1 MADHSDTDDAQRPG
15 DGTASDRGGHI
26 QADTPGMAA
35 TGIDAGQDT
44 DGHVVDVI
52 PGRALQSLRVIGIG
66 GSAGSIAALQA
77 FFDHM
82 PVDSGM
88 AFVVILHL
96 SPEHE
101 SSLAQTLQHRTR
113 MRVRQVTDTERV
125 EPNTVYV
132 IPPRKA
138 LRTLDGLI
146 TVSDLPR
153 RGYRHVAVDMF
164 FRALADSHGPRA
176 TAIMLSGGGD
186 DGAIGIKRIKERGG
200 LTIAQEPT
208 DAPHH
213 GMPQAAID
221 TGMVDWVLPV
231 ARMPAK
237 LLEYHQLESRL
248 ELPPE
253 QGPEPPQILSLAPTP
268 GEALREILLFLR
280 ARTGRDFTHYK
291 RATILRRIGRR
302 MQVNGVHEL
311 HTYLDCLRTL
321 PGEVGA
327 LLQDL
332 LISVTNFFRD
342 AESFEALEANVARL
356 FSAKAT
362 GGALRAWVPACASGE
377 EAYSIAIMLAD
388 HARRLEEP
396 PVIQVF
402 ATDLDE
408 SAIRAARV
416 GQYPTTIEA
425 DVSDERLR
433 RYFQKEHGGY
443 RVRREI
449 RETVLFAVHDL
460 LKDSPFSRL
469 ELVSC
474 RNLLIYLSGEAQQRA
489 FETFHFALNP
499 GGLLL
504 LGSSESVED
513 GSQLFS
519 VVDKKHRLYARR
531 GAPRPGAPPPFSAIS
546 STGETRESPPA
557 PTVVGAA
564 FLQASLPS
572 PRRMP
577 EAEGRALSWAE
588 LHFKV
593 LEYLAPPSMLIDEE
607 HEILHLSPGAGRFL
621 QFSGGEPSRNLLRV
635 IHPSLRIELRAA
647 LYQASQSGSPSAVRG
662 LAVEIAGEA
671 AVVAMTV
678 HPMNDVAPGVALITI
693 ESAPSPD
700 PQAQTEMR
708 PVEADPVAHR
718 LERELERLKGHLR
731 TTVEQYEASNEELK
745 ASNEELQAM
754 NEELRSATEELE
766 TGREELQSINEEL
779 TTVNVELKAKVDEL
793 ARSNSDMH
801 NLMDA
806 TAIGTVFLD
815 RELNITRYTPSA
827 VALFNLIPSDV
838 GRPLSDLTGQLD
850 HPHLRDDAHR
860 VLERLVPVER
870 EVEDLRTGRSYL
882 TRALP
887 YRTLDDRIAGVVLTF
902 IDITDLK
909 RAREDLRR
917 SEERFGIMVAQA
929 SVGVLQ
935 ADLEGR
941 ISFANLALCR
951 LLERNE
957 NELMHSMHLD
967 LVTPDDRAA
976 AGDAWQ
982 RLLQDREPYIIEQ
995 RVSRPDGSLRWV
1007 LINANLLSDQ
1017 HGQPRSA
1024 ILVITDITERRAAGA
1039 ALRASEER
1047 MRMVVENALEY
1058 AIFSIDLQRRVTTW
1072 NAGAQRLLGYSEA
1085 DLLGRPVDVIFSEED
1100 RAAGVPELEA
1110 ETARLTGHAAD
1121 DREHRRKDGSRFWA
1135 SGAMMPMRDSQDN
1148 VIGFVKILRDQT
1160 AARRSQEELERSRG
1174 DLLRAL
1180 QEKEDARLALE
1191 TADAAKDRF
1200 LAVLSHELRNPLA
1213 SISSAAGAF
1222 DPSEGDDAD
1231 RRRATEI
1238 IRRQANVMRVL
1249 LDELLDVSRLQLGRL
1264 TLERRRV
1271 TIGSV
1276 IDSAV
1281 EASRP
1286 AVLSSGQHFTAFA
1299 SDAAAEF
1306 DVDPVRMAQ
1315 VLTNLLT
1322 NAAKYTPDGGDIELT
1337 ASVDAEEVVFV
1348 VSDNGAGMPPDK
1360 VDSMFDMFTQG
1371 EGEQV
1376 SRSDRGAGMGLGL
1389 GIGLALVRSIVEL
1402 HGGSASAASEG
1413 VGRGSRFVVRVP
1425 RWADAAPAAP
1435 APALRP
1441 ALRIVDHPVCVLVAD
1456 DNSDAVWGVAK
1467 FLELAGYRVLRA
1479 DGGTS
1484 ALATARAERP
1494 DVVLLDLGMP
1504 DLDGYEV
1511 ARRIRAE
1518 PWGASMLLIAASGWG
1533 RDDDQR
1539 RSAEA
1544 GFDTHLVKPV
1554 DLDELN
1560 TIIGQHIESRR
1571 P

>member
-1 MADHSDTDDAQRPG
+1 MADPSDTDDAQRPD
-15 DGTASDRGGHI
+15 DGTASEADDRVE
-26 QADTPGMAA
+26 ADTPGTAA
-35 TGIDAGQDT
+35 TAIGADEVADDHLV
-44 DGHVVDVI
+44 DGA
-52 PGRALQSLRVIGIG
+52 PAPALQGLRLIGIG
-66 GSAGSIAALQA
+66 GSAGSIPALQA

-82 PVDSGM
+82 PVDTGM

-101 SSLAQTLQHRTR
+101 SSLAQTLQHCTR
-113 MRVRQVTDTERV
+113 MRVRQVTDAERI

-146 TVSDLPR
+146 TVSELPR

-176 TAIMLSGGGD
+176 TAIILSGGGD

-221 TGMVDWVLPV
+221 TGMIDWVLPV
-231 ARMPAK
+231 VQMPAK
-237 LLEYHQLESRL
+237 LLEYHQLEGRL

-253 QGPEPPQILSLAPTP
+253 QGPEPTQILSQTSTP
-268 GEALREILLFLR
+268 GEAALRDILVFLR

-291 RATILRRIGRR
+291 RATILRRIRRR

-311 HTYLDCLRTL
+311 HAYLDCLRTL
-321 PGEVGA
+321 PGEAGA

-342 AESFEALEANVARL
+342 AECFDAVEVNVARL
-356 FSAKAT
+356 FAAKAT
-362 GGALRAWVPACASGE
+362 GSAVRAWVPACATGE

-388 HARRLEEP
+388 HARRMDEP

-408 SAIRAARV
+408 RAIRVARD
-416 GQYPTTIEA
+416 GLYPTAIEA

-433 RYFQKEHGGY
+433 RHFQKEHHGY

-469 ELVSC
+469 DLVSC
-474 RNLLIYLSGEAQQRA
+474 RNLLIYLSGDAQQRA
-489 FETFHFALNP
+489 FETLHFALNP

-519 VVDKKHRLYARR
+519 VVDKKHRLYAKR
-531 GAPRPGAPPPFSAIS
+531 GTPPRFSPMSPTAD
-546 STGETRESPPA
+546 TRGSLAA

-572 PRRMP
+572 LRRMP
-577 EAEGRALSWAE
+577 EVEGRALSWAE

-593 LEYLAPPSMLIDEE
+593 LEYLAPPSILIDEE
-607 HEILHLSPGAGRFL
+607 SEILHLSPGAARFL

-647 LYQASQSGSPSAVRG
+647 LYQALQSGSPSAVRG
-662 LAVEIAGEA
+662 LAVEIAGETII
-671 AVVAMTV
+671 VGMTV
-678 HPMNDVAPGVALITI
+678 RPMNDIAEGVALITI
-693 ESAPSPD
+693 ESAPSRD
-700 PQAQTEMR
+700 SQARTEMLQ
-708 PVEADPVAHR
+708 PVEADPAAHR

-731 TTVEQYEASNEELK
+731 TTVEQYEASTEELK

-766 TGREELQSINEEL
+766 TSREELQSINEEL
-779 TTVNVELKAKVDEL
+779 TTVNLELKNKVDEL
-793 ARSNSDMH
+793 ARSNSDIH

-887 YRTLDDRIAGVVLTF
+887 YRTSDDRIAGVVLTF

-909 RAREDLRR
+909 QAREDLRR
-917 SEERFGIMVAQA
+917 SEERFSIMVAQA
-929 SVGVLQ
+929 AVGVLQ

-941 ISFANLALCR
+941 ISFANQALCR
-951 LLERNE
+951 LVERNE
-957 NELMHSMHLD
+957 NELKHSMHLA
-967 LVTPDDRAA
+967 LVAPDDRAA
-976 AGDAWQ
+976 SGAAWQ
-982 RLLQDREPYIIEQ
+982 RLLQDREPYSIEL

-1007 LINANLLSDQ
+1007 LMNANLLSDQ
-1017 HGQPRSA
+1017 QGQPRSA
-1024 ILVITDITERRAAGA
+1024 ILVITDISERRAASA

-1047 MRMVVENALEY
+1047 MRMVVENAVEY

-1085 DLLGRPVDVIFSEED
+1085 DLLGRPVDVIFTEED
-1100 RAAGVPELEA
+1100 RASGVPELEA

-1160 AARRSQEELERSRG
+1160 AARRSREELERSRS

-1191 TADAAKDRF
+1191 SADAAKDRF

-1213 SISSAAGAF
+1213 SISSAVGAF
-1222 DPSEGDDAD
+1222 DPSHGDDAD

-1249 LDELLDVSRLQLGRL
+1249 LDELLDVSRLRLGRL
-1264 TLERRRV
+1264 TLQRRRV

-1286 AVLSSGQHFTAFA
+1286 AVLSSGQNFTAFA

-1306 DVDPVRMAQ
+1306 DVDPIRMAQ

-1337 ASVDAEEVVFV
+1337 VSIDADEVVFV

-1371 EGEQV
+1371 EGEPV
-1376 SRSDRGAGMGLGL
+1376 SRSDRVAGMGLGL

-1402 HGGSASAASEG
+1402 HGGSVSAASEG
-1413 VGRGSRFVVRVP
+1413 VGRGSQFVVRVP
-1425 RWADAAPAAP
+1425 RWADAAPLAP
-1435 APALRP
+1435 APAPRP

-1456 DNSDAVWGVAK
+1456 DNRDAVWGLAR
-1467 FLELAGYRVLRA
+1467 FLEMAGHRVLRA
-1479 DGGTS
+1479 DGGKA

-1504 DLDGYEV
+1504 DLDGYEA
-1511 ARRIRAE
+1511 ARQIRAE
-1518 PWGASMLLIAASGWG
+1518 PWGASILLIAVSGWG

-1544 GFDTHLVKPV
+1544 GFDAHLVKPV
-1554 DLDELN
+1554 DLEELN

-1571 P
+1571 A